1 MNAKK
6 IIKGIVGL
14 GVMSGVAYLA
24 YKIGESNGEI
34 NERYRDKGDEDI
46 DIDNEEDNLS
56 YDEPDDGCVA
66 PSDNADCYHYESIN
80 NSNLYGD
87 DETKLTKQDVL
98 RKYEPFES
106 IYIAGAEQ
114 SKLRILLLHLAI
126 TKYFTRKEV
135 INYFGGDE
143 DIADEVLRKYE
154 YAGYIKKYDK
164 YKFRCLLTTE
174 EYCRLVE

>member
-6 IIKGIVGL
+6 MIKGIVGL
-14 GVMSGVAYLA
+14 GVISGVAYLA

-46 DIDNEEDNLS
+46 GIDNEEDDFS

-66 PSDNADCYHYESIN
+66 PSDKDKDYYDEPI
-80 NSNLYGD
+80 SNGSLYGD

-98 RKYEPFES
+98 RKYEPFDS
-106 IYIAGAEQ
+106 IYVSGVEQ
-114 SKLRILLLHLAI
+114 SKLRTLLLHLAI